1 MDEQRPNAEQSLQL
15 PPAPRSRRR
24 SRAKRR
30 SFAAGDVPLKVP
42 LTPLRPGKR
51 ARSPPSSPVRTPA
64 ARPPLSADEYA
75 SMVGSAARQ
84 KRLGWGEGAASGE
97 AASPGDLTA
106 HVAPDVG
113 RRGSRQSSRRSS
125 SSSSD
130 DGQRWQRAGAPLT
143 TKRPSQPLPPLPP
156 GAKIAAGG
164 SDEEALLS
172 RVYTV
177 LREQVKHPRVLIVA
191 LRCLFVL
198 LARAGAHTKP
208 PGPEREEMLADP
220 LHLMRVYPR
229 HGGVLA
235 AANMTVGLFTSMR
248 LPPMLAEQESYV
260 EEFLEWEKMR
270 VSPTFSLPCILPPCI
285 LPLRGPS
292 LGSNAPGINLC
303 DTLCLPEPFYPP
315 RCSLTRPSRRQNDR
329 LRAIQR
335 VLLRMQQLHIASAFS
350 AWEAYVRQRYC
361 LRQVRQRCISIEL
374 AARWGQWV
382 GWAVRE
388 RSSRREGLLKQAKEA
403 FESSNYR
410 QAVASA
416 DAALALGQHLL
427 LLAQSGLRVPPHKTG
442 TPPASEEAAEVDRS
456 SGETGDDAEL
466 GQRMAAEALQA
477 ALEAGLASADTDGV
491 ALELLEAATMA
502 QRKHEKAVLER
513 AVQRIRLLLLGKSFN
528 TLHAA
533 LVWRQ
538 RREDILQSVSKRWLR
553 CAANTVVV
561 VTLATLVLFTLLTL
575 RVL

>member
-15 PPAPRSRRR
+15 PARSRRR

-208 PGPEREEMLADP
+208 PGPEREEMLVDV
-220 LHLMRVYPR
+220 LHVMRAYPR

-270 VSPTFSLPCILPPCI
+270 VSPTFSLPCICVSEDPVWDPTRRESICAIHSARPSPSPPA
-285 LPLRGPS
+285 L
-292 LGSNAPGINLC
+292 
-303 DTLCLPEPFYPP
+303 
-315 RCSLTRPSRRQNDR
+315 LTR
-329 LRAIQR
+329 A
-335 VLLRMQQLHIASAFS
+335 
-350 AWEAYVRQRYC
+350 
-361 LRQVRQRCISIEL
+361 
-374 AARWGQWV
+374 
-382 GWAVRE
+382 
-388 RSSRREGLLKQAKEA
+388 
-403 FESSNYR
+403 
-410 QAVASA
+410 AVASA
-416 DAALALGQHLL
+416 ERPAACHPARAAAPATAAHRVCVQRVGGLREAALLPTPGAAAVHQHRACCAMEPVGWLGG
-427 LLAQSGLRVPPHKTG
+427 A
-442 TPPASEEAAEVDRS
+442 
-456 SGETGDDAEL
+456 
-466 GQRMAAEALQA
+466 
-477 ALEAGLASADTDGV
+477 
-491 ALELLEAATMA
+491 
-502 QRKHEKAVLER
+502 
-513 AVQRIRLLLLGKSFN
+513 
-528 TLHAA
+528 
-533 LVWRQ
+533 
-538 RREDILQSVSKRWLR
+538 
-553 CAANTVVV
+553 
-561 VTLATLVLFTLLTL
+561 
-575 RVL
+575 